1 MKPVFSAAKKTGT
14 DRVIYAD
21 GEDERVLRAAQ
32 VVLEE
37 GIARPILIGRPA
49 VIDVR
54 LRRYGL
60 KIRPGTDFDLVNP
73 EDDPRYR
80 DYVDLLIKLGG
91 RRGVTQEAAR
101 NMVRTDNTV
110 IAALALKRGEADA
123 MICGLE
129 GRFERHLRN
138 VRLIVGT
145 RAGVMDEDL
154 SALSMLISQRGVL
167 FLTDTHVTLDPT
179 AEEIAEMTML
189 AAEEIERFGLEPKAA
204 LVSHSDFGSSNSA
217 SAQKM
222 RKAAAILERV
232 APHLQADGEMHGD
245 SALSEALRSRVY
257 PHSRL
262 KGEANLLVFPNLD
275 SANIALNTVKIMTD
289 ALHVGPILLGT
300 AQPAHILTPSV
311 TSRGIVNMTAL
322 SVVEAAKATEQD
334 LPIPG

>member
-1 MKPVFSAAKKTGT
+1 
-14 DRVIYAD
+14 
-21 GEDERVLRAAQ
+21 
-32 VVLEE
+32 
-37 GIARPILIGRPA
+37 
-49 VIDVR
+49 
-54 LRRYGL
+54 
-60 KIRPGTDFDLVNP
+60 VNP

-80 DYVDLLIKLGG
+80 DYVDLLIRVGG

-110 IAALALKRGEADA
+110 IAALALKRGDADA

-145 RAGVMDEDL
+145 RDGVMDSDL
-154 SALSMLISQRGVL
+154 SALSMLITQRGVL
-167 FLTDTHVTLDPT
+167 FFTDTYVTLDPT
-179 AEEIAEMTML
+179 PDEIAEMTIL
-189 AAEEIERFGLEPKAA
+189 AAEEIRRFGLEPKAA
-204 LVSHSDFGSSNSA
+204 LLSHSDFGSSNSA

-222 RKAAAILERV
+222 RRAAEILREL
-232 APHLQADGEMHGD
+232 APDLQADGEMHGD
-245 SALSEALRSRVY
+245 SALSEVLRNRVY

-275 SANIALNTVKIMTD
+275 SANITLNTVKTMTD
-289 ALHVGPILLGT
+289 ALHVGPILIGT

-322 SVVEAAKATEQD
+322 SVVEATQDAREATQA
-334 LPIPG
+334 